1 MTNQTEAVKLADA
14 PELIKKFEDA
24 YDDLSKQNKRVC
36 AFFIHNHLKAAF
48 LTTAEVAE
56 QAGVSPATVVRF
68 AVAMGFSGYADL
80 QKKLR
85 GIASSGISS
94 EVLRV
99 SSSRADEEPTPLHS
113 VAKLASSSL
122 EEMIETIDDEAFTR
136 AGRLLFSARKILVVG
151 HKAGFGPAA
160 HAAYVLSKV
169 HSDVR
174 HVSSLNEF
182 DSFSTACDLG
192 EEDVLLV
199 FTVIYY
205 PTATTEIMR
214 LTAKKGVKIVLVSD
228 FKTFAEAELASE
240 SILVP
245 IRFHGFLDQMA
256 PMLAVADALA
266 YEVYAC
272 DEEKAKKRLKMFNA
286 FNEEIKAFSRIGRFV
301 D

>member
-1 MTNQTEAVKLADA
+1 MTNQQEVVKLVDV
-14 PELIKKFEDA
+14 PELIRKFEDS
-24 YDDLSKQNKRVC
+24 YDDLSKQHKRVC

-68 AVAMGFSGYADL
+68 AVAMGFSGYAEL

-85 GIASSGISS
+85 GVASSGISS
-94 EVLRV
+94 EILRV
-99 SSSRADEEPTPLHS
+99 SSSKADEAPTPLHS
-113 VAKLASSSL
+113 VAKIASDAL
-122 EEMIETIDDEAFTR
+122 DEMVESVDDEAFRR
-136 AGRLLFSARKILVVG
+136 AGRLLFNARKIVVIG

-174 HVSSLNEF
+174 HITSLNEF
-182 DSFSTACDLG
+182 DSFSAACDLG

-214 LTAKKGVKIVLVSD
+214 LTAKRGVKIVLVSD
-228 FKTFAEAELASE
+228 FKTFAEALLASE
-240 SILVP
+240 AILVP

-286 FNEEIKAFSRIGRFV
+286 FNEEIKAFSRIGRFA